1 VTGTGIAGA
10 DPDRRRRGMHEVATG
25 PSLRTAVAATAAA
38 ACVLAAA
45 ACSATPRESPAQ
57 PAAAPAV
64 ASPSGT
70 APDAPSP
77 TPGPTPTPAPG
88 LAAVAGDEHA
98 GLTGQLL
105 QFRRDV
111 AARRLQVRLV
121 AANTGL
127 VVEGL
132 ELRAPGLPIS
142 SALNGEA
149 ALRQQPGL
157 DLPVVMGA
165 ADCTVQPAPPV
176 VELRLRDDTGARR
189 TVVVPLDDGGLVR
202 RLHDQDC
209 ADQLLQGEAD
219 IRVVDVVPVPTAKG
233 PALRVSIQ
241 LSRIAGTD
249 PVRVTGT
256 SSNTVY
262 DIDPVGPLPTLGTGT
277 AVLVVDA
284 VPARCDAH
292 ALGESYRTGLI
303 DLVLA
308 VGDAAPRPYVLTP
321 ADDVRHRLETFAV
334 ETCRAPAD

>member
-1 VTGTGIAGA
+1 MRGATAGRWGRA
-10 DPDRRRRGMHEVATG
+10 
-25 PSLRTAVAATAAA
+25 AVAAAAA
-38 ACVLAAA
+38 VACLLAGA
-45 ACSATPRESPAQ
+45 ACTAGQPDAGARPA
-57 PAAAPAV
+57 PTRAAAPSTSA
-64 ASPSGT
+64 
-70 APDAPSP
+70 APGA
-77 TPGPTPTPAPG
+77 PTPTATPPPGPG
-88 LAAVAGDEHA
+88 LAPVADDEHA
-98 GLTGQLL
+98 GLSGQLL

-121 AANTGL
+121 ASNTGL

-132 ELRAPGLPIS
+132 ELRAPGLPTS

-149 ALRQQPGL
+149 ALRQEPGL

-165 ADCTVQPAPPV
+165 ADCSAQPAPPV
-176 VELRLRDDTGARR
+176 VELRLRDETGARR

-209 ADQLLQGEAD
+209 AEQLLRGQAD
-219 IRVVDVVPVPTAKG
+219 IRVVDAAPVPTAKG

-262 DIDPVGPLPTLGTGT
+262 DIDPVGPLPTLRTGT

-308 VGDAAPRPYVLTP
+308 VGDADPRPYVLTP
-321 ADDVRHRLETFAV
+321 EDDVRHRLETFAV